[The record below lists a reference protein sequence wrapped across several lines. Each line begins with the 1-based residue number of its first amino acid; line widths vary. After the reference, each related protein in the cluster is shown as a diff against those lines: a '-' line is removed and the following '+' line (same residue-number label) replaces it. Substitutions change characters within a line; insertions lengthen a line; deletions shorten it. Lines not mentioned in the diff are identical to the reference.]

1 MCVKRTGDRRAKLDR
16 HDLQGIFLGFTATDQ
31 NITYLDLNTGI
42 VKQSHHATFDKAW
55 YLQPSRPPAA
65 LLLYDLGLEA
75 ETIPITS
82 TGPAQFDTEV
92 SHNVSTPP
100 MAPWP
105 PTCPV
110 LMACK
115 WVLPPRPRMLPLPL
129 RKTELPHRPIA
140 AVAARLRVTNPI
152 ASEIATE
159 YDITRSDLAT
169 VYMSPDPFFGAFEED
184 IDLRKWSY
192 DKHRTAGLALVEHNG
207 QVYLGNM
214 IPSSPGAKVDKW

>member
-1 MCVKRTGDRRAKLDR
+1 
-16 HDLQGIFLGFTATDQ
+16 
-31 NITYLDLNTGI
+31 
-42 VKQSHHATFDKAW
+42 
-55 YLQPSRPPAA
+55 
-65 LLLYDLGLEA
+65 
-75 ETIPITS
+75 
-82 TGPAQFDTEV
+82 
-92 SHNVSTPP
+92 
-100 MAPWP
+100 
-105 PTCPV
+105 
-110 LMACK
+110 
-115 WVLPPRPRMLPLPL
+115 MLPLPL

-214 IPSSPGAKVDKW
+214 IPSSPGAKVDKWWLYLRGAWLIQVGHTAVFTIEDAQRAFKDCSNRNSKSVTLLFPHPELRRDISNKGLPIISSLPFTQLMHDQLNHRWDFAMVSDALQKVVDTK